1 MAHFYDARG
10 NTYFVASPEE
20 IGKFAEIP
28 RTAAAAAMARGQWAV
43 RAIERICVQ
52 GNASFAPAGAT
63 SAPAGDPAFT
73 PARATAARAGD
84 PAGKRFLSDG
94 LLVGPFPGENAF
106 GMLVVN
112 TDGTLAERSGNGLTI
127 FSQFLVD
134 TGQANRTDAFVVRIY
149 HDKPPAPWVEARI
162 EAAVRDGRSGFW
174 VDMGVPTYG
183 PSAVG
188 ASPVHV
194 GASEFEG
201 RSTSRVF
208 ALEQIEPSWTCSQ
221 FVNVGNPHCVTFLKD
236 PSLLPSMEQIG
247 SRNWKPRLTAIAN
260 STASDGVRG
269 EGRPCKHG
277 INLQWASLLGPD
289 TIAARVFER
298 GEGPTLSSGSSA
310 TAVASAARKLQLL
323 GAKTVKVAMPGGVA
337 PVRFDESEGI
347 LKCVMLFGE
356 AQRTNPRQY
365 PQRAND

>member
-20 IGKFAEIP
+20 IGEFAEIP

-43 RAIERICVQ
+43 RAIERICGQ
-52 GNASFAPAGAT
+52 GNASFTPAGAT
-63 SAPAGDPAFT
+63 SAP
-73 PARATAARAGD
+73 AGD

-106 GMLVVN
+106 GMLIVN

-149 HDKPPAPWVEARI
+149 HDKPPAPLVEACI

-174 VDMGVPTYG
+174 IDMGVPTYG

-188 ASPVHV
+188 ASPEHV
-194 GASEFEG
+194 GTSEFEG
-201 RSTSRVF
+201 RSTSWVF
-208 ALEQIEPSWTCSQ
+208 ALEQIETSWTCSQ

-277 INLQWASLLGPD
+277 INLQWASLVGPD

-310 TAVASAARKLQLL
+310 TAVASAARALGLL
-323 GAKTVKVAMPGGVA
+323 GAKTVNVVMPGGVA
-337 PVRFDESEGI
+337 PVRFDESDGI
-347 LKCVMLFGE
+347 LKRVMLFGE
-356 AQRTNPRQY
+356 AQRTNPR
-365 PQRAND
+365 